1 MFGFSRKVVLRV
13 GASVFGISR
22 KVVLRHLR

>member
-22 KVVLRHLR
+22 EVVLRHLR